1 MPPTAT
7 PDGTSWRPLARWG
20 VRAVVLAALASGPFV
35 LDSLQLHYVWES
47 AAWVVAVLGVSL
59 AVGYGGM
66 IALGHAAFVGVGA
79 YTVVILSGDHGWPLL
94 ATVPAAGV
102 VCFVVGYAVA
112 VPAVRFR
119 GFYLAFLTLAVG
131 TAFSPVVKRLRW
143 LTGGSDGKSSKASVD
158 PPAWFGTSR
167 VDQRV
172 WLYLVVVAMAL
183 AVYALV
189 VNLVRGRMGRALEA
203 MRSDELA
210 ATTFGVAVGRMRMA
224 LFGISAAVSGVGGA
238 LLMLPSPFATEYRF
252 DQSVSFQLYAAAF
265 LGGIGVTSGS
275 ILGGTLVAML
285 PYMVNWFG
293 VVLEPALIYG
303 IALVAVTLFL
313 PDGLAGTARRA
324 LVRRRP
330 PEVSAAVRAGGR
342 TAGSATPGG

>member
-1 MPPTAT
+1 MPAAVSIPGAA
-7 PDGTSWRPLARWG
+7 SASARARWAL
-20 VRAVVLAALASGPFV
+20 RVVALAALAAGPFV
-35 LDSLQLHYVWES
+35 LDSLQLHYVWEA
-47 AAWVVAVLGVSL
+47 AAWTIAVLGVSL

-94 ATVPAAGV
+94 ATLPAAGV
-102 VCFVVGYAVA
+102 VCFAIGYAVA

-143 LTGGSDGKSSKASVD
+143 LTGGSDGKSSPARLR
-158 PPAWFGTSR
+158 PPSWLGSSR
-167 VDQRV
+167 EDQRV
-172 WLYLVVVAMAL
+172 WLYVVVVVAAL
-183 AVYALV
+183 TVYAV
-189 VNLVRGRMGRALEA
+189 VTNLVRGRMGRALEA
-203 MRSDELA
+203 LRTDELS
-210 ATTFGVAVGRMRMA
+210 ATTFGVAVGRVRMA
-224 LFGISAAVSGVGGA
+224 LFGISAAVSGLGGA

-285 PYMVNWFG
+285 PYMVDWFG
-293 VVLEPALIYG
+293 TPLEPALIYG

-313 PDGLAGTARRA
+313 PDGLAGTARR
-324 LVRRRP
+324 L
-330 PEVSAAVRAGGR
+330 AGRR
-342 TAGSATPGG
+342 TAR

>member
-1 MPPTAT
+1 MT
-7 PDGTSWRPLARWG
+7 PDGSRTRPALRWALRG
-20 VRAVVLAALASGPFV
+20 AAVAALAAGPLM
-35 LDSLQLHYVWES
+35 LDTLQLHYVWEA
-47 AAWVVAVLGVSL
+47 AAWTVAVLGVSL
-59 AVGYGGM
+59 AVGFGGM

-79 YTVVILSGDHGWPLL
+79 YAVVILSGDHGWPLL

-102 VCFVVGYAVA
+102 VCFVVGYGVA

-131 TAFSPVVKRLRW
+131 TAFSPVVKRMRW
-143 LTGGSDGKSSKASVD
+143 LTNGSDGKASKARVT
-158 PPAWFGTSR
+158 PPAWFGSSR
-167 VDQRV
+167 EDQRA
-172 WLYLVVVAMAL
+172 WLYLVVVALAL
-183 AVYALV
+183 VVYALV
-189 VNLVRGRMGRALEA
+189 ANTVRGRMGRALEA
-203 MRSDELA
+203 MRSGELS
-210 ATTFGVAVGRMRMA
+210 ATTFGVPIGRMRMA

-293 VVLEPALIYG
+293 VALEPALIYG

-313 PDGLAGTARRA
+313 PDGIAGAARRA
-324 LVRRRP
+324 IRRDDRIGAA
-330 PEVSAAVRAGGR
+330 VSAPVAAAGR
-342 TAGSATPGG
+342 TTG